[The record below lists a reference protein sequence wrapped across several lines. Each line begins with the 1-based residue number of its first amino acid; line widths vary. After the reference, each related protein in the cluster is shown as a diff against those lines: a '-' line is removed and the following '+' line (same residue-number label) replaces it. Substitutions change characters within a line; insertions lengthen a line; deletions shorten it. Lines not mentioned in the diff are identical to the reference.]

1 MEIKYEFDSIQGGDY
16 WFAYTRVTAT
26 PDDPKMGTAI
36 IKLQIPIAR
45 PTAPIQDVV
54 AEALTKTRAL
64 ITESAFH
71 F

>member
-26 PDDPKMGTAI
+26 PDDPTLGVAI
-36 IKLQIPIAR
+36 IKLQIPIPQ
-45 PTAPIQDVV
+45 PTEPLPAVV
-54 AEALTKTRAL
+54 AAVLAKTRAL